1 MQIVTKITV
10 LFIVQL
16 SGALFI
22 PLFVPDTPEAKKA
35 ISAVFSPDLTVP
47 VSPPPTVETPAN
59 STARFTVPAS
69 ILGVQANEA
78 AKTALAKVK
87 PFFLYRSPTTLD
99 LHKLNPQTAMKILS
113 QMPPFSALSNVNLAS
128 VATVADLGQYMKTNT
143 SEIPE
148 VLASFL
154 SVVDHSVLEK
164 FNLLQ
169 EPVAAFVM
177 DKVETSKK
185 TTKRKSGKVF
195 DSLAALWSSASS
207 LPQLLHS
214 TFCTYN
220 EASAL
225 GYCMEINDNNL
236 IRMSTFGNKA
246 KREFNDEGDHD
257 TESEEVTD
265 FERVT
270 GSQSG
275 NASEI
280 ETGEV
285 SGPDSESVTE
295 SESEELIEPD
305 SGTSAAP
312 SPEKL
317 AQPSSVFEV
326 KVLRQAQNRLNRVVN
341 KIENQAGFLADDP
354 LAFLDQID
362 ERIDQKI
369 DDTQR
374 KLSGATRKLVQ
385 VPGKIDTKI
394 DEAIN
399 EQIQKLADSRLNV
412 GPEDEYTRYYPFER
426 IDDDEDDEFYQ
437 TSVKRETDSEKG
449 KESEIGNGIGIEI
462 DDEKDD
468 EGITLVDHDDDSS
481 NDSSD
486 DFSDDIIIPL
496 SLLLVGRNI
505 PRPKLFRNVVQ
516 QSTSLDLR
524 KREKC
529 VPVTWYNVFHHS
541 VFGDYKFCD

>member
-35 ISAVFSPDLTVP
+35 ISAVFSGDLTLP
-47 VSPPPTVETPAN
+47 VSPPPTTKTPAN

-78 AKTALAKVK
+78 AKYALAKVK
-87 PFFLYRSPTTLD
+87 PFFLYRSPTPLD

-113 QMPPFSALSNVNLAS
+113 QMPPFSALSSVNLAS
-128 VATVADLGQYMKTNT
+128 VATVADLGQLMRTNT
-143 SEIPE
+143 SEITE
-148 VLASFL
+148 ALASFL
-154 SVVDHSVLEK
+154 SVVDHSVLKK

-177 DKVETSKK
+177 DKVETSQS
-185 TTKRKSGKVF
+185 TTRRKSGKVF

-207 LPQLLHS
+207 LPRLLHS

-225 GYCMEINDNNL
+225 GYCMEITDNYL
-236 IRMSTFGNKA
+236 IRMSIFGNKA
-246 KREFNDEGDHD
+246 KKDLGNEGETY
-257 TESEEVTD
+257 TETDSEEVTGY
-265 FERVT
+265 EEVT
-270 GSQSG
+270 ESG
-275 NASEI
+275 LRIASGT
-280 ETGEV
+280 ETESV
-285 SGPDSESVTE
+285 IGPDSEKVT
-295 SESEELIEPD
+295 EPD
-305 SGTSAAP
+305 SETSTAD
-312 SPEKL
+312 SKKL
-317 AQPSSVFEV
+317 TEPSSMFEV
-326 KVLRQAQNRLNRVVN
+326 QVLRLVQNKLNRVVN
-341 KIENQAGFLADDP
+341 KIESQAGFLADDP
-354 LAFLDQID
+354 LAFLDEID

-374 KLSGATRKLVQ
+374 KLAGASRKLIL
-385 VPGKIDTKI
+385 VPVKIDTKI

-412 GPEDEYTRYYPFER
+412 GLDEEYSRYYPFER
-426 IDDDEDDEFYQ
+426 IDDDDDELYQ
-437 TSVKRETDSEKG
+437 TSVKRDSE
-449 KESEIGNGIGIEI
+449 SETENGNEIEKFDEIEKITEI
-462 DDEKDD
+462 DHEDASGSEFN
-468 EGITLVDHDDDSS
+468 ES
-481 NDSSD
+481 
-486 DFSDDIIIPL
+486 SDDIIIPL
-496 SLLLVGRNI
+496 SLLLVGKNI

-516 QSTSLDLR
+516 QSTSLDL
-524 KREKC
+524 KRREEC